1 VSVVVLDLARVMILP
16 SLALGMLVQIST
28 KCKARQQVFRLAALS
43 PQLRDILRITRLDRV
58 LEVVDS
64 VENAVQ

>member
-1 VSVVVLDLARVMILP
+1 
-16 SLALGMLVQIST
+16 
-28 KCKARQQVFRLAALS
+28 VFRLAALS